1 MNNIT
6 GFERS
11 CEEEEEEE
19 EEEEFGR
26 ENHVHGEW
34 VVSSELAGCNGEV
47 TEFALNSYVCIPA
60 VEFFTADMRLS
71 N

>member
-26 ENHVHGEW
+26 ENHVHGE
-34 VVSSELAGCNGEV
+34 
-47 TEFALNSYVCIPA
+47 
-60 VEFFTADMRLS
+60 
-71 N
+71 